1 MPVHL
6 IRAITLDLDD
16 TLWEIGPVIR
26 RAEAELWEWLSGHYP
41 RIPQRVSQDH
51 LVEIRAG
58 LAAEHPGMSHDFRF
72 LRKLAL
78 ARVALM
84 AGYSTDLVEPA
95 FEVFDAARNR
105 VEFFPDVLPVLE
117 VLASQYRLIALTNG
131 NASLQRIGVSHFFHD
146 VVTAVEAG
154 AAKPARPI
162 FEEAVRR
169 SGVNREQIL
178 HVGDH
183 PENDVEGAR
192 SAGFR
197 SAWMN
202 RNGNLWP
209 QELNLPDAI
218 VTNMSELHD
227 LLLAARVADR

>member
-1 MPVHL
+1 VHR

-16 TLWEIGPVIR
+16 TLWEIAPVIR
-26 RAEAELWEWLSGHYP
+26 RAEAELWQWLAQNYP
-41 RIPQRVSQDH
+41 RIPQRVTQEQ
-51 LVEIRAG
+51 LAEIRAMVV
-58 LAAEHPGMSHDFRF
+58 AEHPDRGHDFRF
-72 LRKLAL
+72 LRKQAL
-78 ARVALM
+78 TRVALM
-84 AGYSTDLVEPA
+84 SGYSADLVEPA
-95 FEVFDAARNR
+95 FDVFDVARNQ

-117 VLASQYRLIALTNG
+117 ALTSHYRLVALTNG
-131 NASLQRIGVSHFFHD
+131 NASLQRIGVRHLFHD

-169 SGVNREQIL
+169 AGVNREQIL

-192 SAGFR
+192 SAGLR

-202 RNGNLWP
+202 RNGNTWP
-209 QELNLPDAI
+209 EQLSQPDAI
-218 VTNMSELHD
+218 VTSMAELQD
-227 LLLAARVADR
+227 LLRAARAGD

>member
-1 MPVHL
+1 MPVHR

-16 TLWEIGPVIR
+16 TLWAIGPVIR
-26 RAEAELWEWLSGHYP
+26 RAEAELWQWLAANYP
-41 RIPQRVSQDH
+41 RIPQQVTQDGLSQVRVQVMD
-51 LVEIRAG
+51 
-58 LAAEHPGMSHDFRF
+58 EHPDRSHDFRF
-72 LRKLAL
+72 LRKQAL
-78 ARVALM
+78 ARVALLS
-84 AGYSTDLVEPA
+84 GYSDDLVEPA
-95 FEVFDAARNR
+95 FDIFDAARNR

-117 VLASQYRLIALTNG
+117 ALAPRYRLIALTNG
-131 NASLQRIGVSHFFHD
+131 NASLQRIGIRHLFHD

-169 SGVNREQIL
+169 AGVDRAQIL

-192 SAGFR
+192 SAGLR

-202 RNGNLWP
+202 RNGNDWP
-209 QELNLPDAI
+209 KQLSRPDAI
-218 VTNMSELHD
+218 LTSMSELHD
-227 LLLAARVADR
+227 LLLAAKAET

>member
-1 MPVHL
+1 VHR

-26 RAEAELWEWLSGHYP
+26 RAEAELWQWLTQNYP
-41 RIPQRVSQDH
+41 RIPQRVTP
-51 LVEIRAG
+51 LELAEIRTRVVD
-58 LAAEHPGMSHDFRF
+58 EHPGKGHDFRF
-72 LRKLAL
+72 LRKQAL
-78 ARVALM
+78 THVALM
-84 AGYSTDLVEPA
+84 SGYSADLVEPA
-95 FEVFDAARNR
+95 FEVFDAARNQ

-117 VLASQYRLIALTNG
+117 ALTSRYMLIAVTNG
-131 NASLQRIGVSHFFHD
+131 NASLQRIGVRHLFHD

-162 FEEAVRR
+162 FEEAIRR
-169 SGVNREQIL
+169 AGVNREQIL

-192 SAGFR
+192 SAGLR

-202 RNGNLWP
+202 RNGDDWP
-209 QELNLPDAI
+209 EQLSQPDVI
-218 VTNMSELHD
+218 VTSMSELHD
-227 LLLAARVADR
+227 LLRAVWIDD

>member
-1 MPVHL
+1 VHR

-26 RAEAELWEWLSGHYP
+26 RAEAELWQWLALNYP
-41 RIPQRVSQDH
+41 RIPQRVTPDELSG
-51 LVEIRAG
+51 IRSRV
-58 LAAEHPGMSHDFRF
+58 AAEHPDKGHDFRF
-72 LRKLAL
+72 LRKQSL

-84 AGYSTDLVEPA
+84 SGYSADLVEPA
-95 FEVFDAARNR
+95 FDVFDAARNR

-117 VLASQYRLIALTNG
+117 ALTRRFRLVALTNG
-131 NASLQRIGVSHFFHD
+131 NASLKRIGVRHLFHD

-162 FEEAVRR
+162 FEEAIRR
-169 SGVNREQIL
+169 AGVNREQVL

-183 PENDVEGAR
+183 PENDIEGAR
-192 SAGFR
+192 SAGLR
-197 SAWMN
+197 SVWMN
-202 RNGNLWP
+202 RNGGAWP
-209 QELNLPDAI
+209 EHLSQPDAI

-227 LLLAARVADR
+227 LLLAARVDD